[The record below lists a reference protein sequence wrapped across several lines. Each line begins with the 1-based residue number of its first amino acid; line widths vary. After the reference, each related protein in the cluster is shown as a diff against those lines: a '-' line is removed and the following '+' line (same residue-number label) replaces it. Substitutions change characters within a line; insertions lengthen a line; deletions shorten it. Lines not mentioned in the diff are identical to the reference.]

1 MSLDLAI
8 PCPKPFRS
16 VELTVYSERAIQDL
30 LDLTACPVLRVW
42 QKQEDRDVFMNPSE
56 EIRAELPI
64 LGLGIEGVEESILM
78 SCFRLEQASDW
89 TTPGDLG
96 PQVGLEAGDE
106 ELRWGGPVRLAL
118 GAGVALGLARFQ
130 GTPIIDRK
138 LSLTKQ
144 ERLSDEDF
152 LQALKVR
159 GPFDEFRNAA
169 QAFFQRT
176 SLQAVDG
183 LKLQIL
189 QIEREMDGML
199 MDLLAPL
206 RMSQSVDRKA
216 FQRFFILAD
225 DWLRLAA
232 RDRDLTE
239 KLESLLGLVREF
251 LLDESRKAGQPQE
264 IIRAAGEVE
273 LRLGMLRARRG

>member
-1 MSLDLAI
+1 LSLDLTI
-8 PCPKPFRS
+8 PCPKPFRA

-30 LDLTACPVLRVW
+30 LDLTVCPVLRVW
-42 QKQEDRDVFMNPSE
+42 QKHEDRDVFMNPSE
-56 EIRAELPI
+56 EVRAGLPP
-64 LGLGIEGVEESILM
+64 LGLGLEGVEESIQM
-78 SCFRLEQASDW
+78 TYFRLEQASDW

-106 ELRWGGPVRLAL
+106 KLKWGGAVRLAL

-130 GTPIIDRK
+130 GTTIIDKK

-144 ERLSDEDF
+144 ERLSEEEF

-169 QAFFQRT
+169 EAFLQRT
-176 SLQAVDG
+176 SFQALDG

-206 RMSQSVDRKA
+206 RMSQTVDRKA
-216 FQRFFILAD
+216 FQRFFLLAD
-225 DWLRLAA
+225 DWLHLAA
-232 RDRDLTE
+232 RDRDLME
-239 KLESLLGLVREF
+239 KLESLLVLVREF
-251 LLDESRKAGQPQE
+251 LLDECRKAGQPQE
-264 IIRAAGEVE
+264 ITRAAGEVE
-273 LRLGMLRARRG
+273 LRLGKLRAHNV